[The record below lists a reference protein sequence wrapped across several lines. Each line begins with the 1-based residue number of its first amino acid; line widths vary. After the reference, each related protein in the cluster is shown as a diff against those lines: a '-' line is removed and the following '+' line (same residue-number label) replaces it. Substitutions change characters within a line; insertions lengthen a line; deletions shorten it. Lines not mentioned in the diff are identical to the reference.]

1 MIGHTRASAEWLKS
15 AVDRQ
20 KGKEARS
27 LRRLLEASKA
37 KTGAEATLS
46 RYRNGVARFPRDADL
61 WYAYGRTLLETK
73 RSEAALEAFA
83 QALHHNPAHLMALE
97 YFVSLST
104 IAQFGKRKGD
114 IGPAIDSLAVAIDRR
129 DADTF
134 GALDFLIPHGRTEA
148 IHRIAG
154 QRADKLGTAAAKI
167 AVALEKGVEEF
178 DVPQGRDTVRHQTAY
193 ASVLLARGR
202 YTSAVLL
209 LQSMSD
215 TSVPVHAV
223 RRAVRRALAGKRP
236 ESAVPLLHILK
247 RVKPQDSWVSKQL
260 SEFDETKR
268 VSNYML
274 TRAGF
279 PLPPRSPKPRYRSHP
294 KKVLYTLHNALPYH
308 SAGYATR
315 THGLLSG
322 LNRSGFDV
330 EGVTRLGYPFDMPGK
345 ADLGPIESSHLVDGV
360 TYSHL
365 STQPGLEMKKPLFD
379 YVQRYAAALEAFAS
393 QRKPAILH
401 AASNHWNGLATVT
414 AANRLGIPSVY
425 EVRGLW
431 EVTRG
436 SRNPEWVDS
445 GMYRMISR
453 MEADAAKGATSV
465 LTITRALKD
474 ELVRRGVD
482 ESKITVVPNGVDTNR
497 FRPLN
502 RDNALA
508 EQLGVQNK
516 TVIGYVGSILDYEGL
531 ELLLEAAQAMK
542 STRKDFHVLIVGD
555 GAELDSFKH
564 FAAKMELGNVVTFTG
579 RVPHADVERY
589 YSIIDI
595 APFPR
600 LPLAVCEM
608 VSPLKPFEAMAM
620 GKAVVASDVAALAE
634 IVIDEATGL
643 LHKKGDAGDLQRAL
657 EKLLDD
663 SMLRKSLGERAL
675 DWVRVERD
683 WNTLSS
689 RVTKV
694 YEALADK
701 SGDDRPV

>member
-1 MIGHTRASAEWLKS
+1 MIGQTRASAEWLKS

-20 KGKEARS
+20 RGKEARS

-37 KTGAEATLS
+37 KAGAEATLA

-61 WYAYGRTLLETK
+61 WYGYGRTLLETK

-178 DVPQGRDTVRHQTAY
+178 DIPQGHDTARHQTAY

-279 PLPPRSPKPRYRSHP
+279 PLPPRSPKPRYRPHP

-445 GMYRMISR
+445 GMYRMIAR
-453 MEADAAKGATSV
+453 MEADAAKGASRV
-465 LTITRALKD
+465 LTITNALKE
-474 ELVRRGVD
+474 ELIRRGVD
-482 ESKITVVPNGVDTNR
+482 GEKILVVPNGVDTGR
-497 FRPLN
+497 FSPLT
-502 RDNALA
+502 RDEDLA
-508 EQLGVQNK
+508 ERLHLQDK
-516 TVIGYVGSILDYEGL
+516 TVIGYIGSVLDYEGL
-531 ELLLEAAQAMK
+531 ELLLEAAMLLK
-542 STRKDFHVLIVGD
+542 KTRDDFHVLIVGD
-555 GAELDSFKH
+555 GAELQRFR
-564 FAAKMELGNVVTFTG
+564 ELSETYALQDIVTFTG
-579 RVPHADVERY
+579 RVPHQDVEKY
-589 YSIIDI
+589 YSLVDI

-620 GKAVVASDVAALAE
+620 GKAVVASNVAALAE
-634 IVIDEATGL
+634 IVQDRETGL
-643 LHKKGDAGDLQRAL
+643 LHQKGSVEDLRRVL
-657 EKLLDD
+657 EELLDD
-663 SMLRKSLGERAL
+663 ASLRELIATNGLR
-675 DWVRVERD
+675 WVRDARD
-683 WNTLSS
+683 WETLATS
-689 RVTKV
+689 VTTV
-694 YEALADK
+694 YEALTA
-701 SGDDRPV
+701 S

>member
-20 KGKEARS
+20 RGKEARS

-154 QRADKLGTAAAKI
+154 QGADKLGTAAAKI

-453 MEADAAKGATSV
+453 MEADAAKGATRV
-465 LTITRALKD
+465 LTITNALKE
-474 ELVRRGVD
+474 ELIRRGVD
-482 ESKITVVPNGVDTNR
+482 GEKILVVPNGVDTGR
-497 FRPLN
+497 FSPLT
-502 RDNALA
+502 RDEDLA
-508 EQLGVQNK
+508 ERLHLQDK
-516 TVIGYVGSILDYEGL
+516 TVIGYIGSVLDYEGL
-531 ELLLEAAQAMK
+531 ELLLEAAMLLK
-542 STRKDFHVLIVGD
+542 KTRDDFHVLIVGD
-555 GAELDSFKH
+555 GAELQRFR
-564 FAAKMELGNVVTFTG
+564 ELSETYALQDIVTFTG
-579 RVPHADVERY
+579 RVPHQDVERY
-589 YSIIDI
+589 YSLVDI

-620 GKAVVASDVAALAE
+620 GKAVVASNVAALAE
-634 IVIDEATGL
+634 IVQDRETGL
-643 LHKKGDAGDLQRAL
+643 LHQKGSVEDLRRVL
-657 EKLLDD
+657 EELLDD
-663 SMLRKSLGERAL
+663 ASLRELIATNGLR
-675 DWVRVERD
+675 WVRDARD
-683 WNTLSS
+683 WDTLATS
-689 RVTKV
+689 VTTV
-694 YEALADK
+694 YEALTA
-701 SGDDRPV
+701 S

>member
-1 MIGHTRASAEWLKS
+1 M
-15 AVDRQ
+15 
-20 KGKEARS
+20 
-27 LRRLLEASKA
+27 
-37 KTGAEATLS
+37 
-46 RYRNGVARFPRDADL
+46 
-61 WYAYGRTLLETK
+61 
-73 RSEAALEAFA
+73 
-83 QALHHNPAHLMALE
+83 
-97 YFVSLST
+97 
-104 IAQFGKRKGD
+104 
-114 IGPAIDSLAVAIDRR
+114 
-129 DADTF
+129 
-134 GALDFLIPHGRTEA
+134 
-148 IHRIAG
+148 
-154 QRADKLGTAAAKI
+154 
-167 AVALEKGVEEF
+167 
-178 DVPQGRDTVRHQTAY
+178 
-193 ASVLLARGR
+193 
-202 YTSAVLL
+202 
-209 LQSMSD
+209 
-215 TSVPVHAV
+215 
-223 RRAVRRALAGKRP
+223 
-236 ESAVPLLHILK
+236 
-247 RVKPQDSWVSKQL
+247 
-260 SEFDETKR
+260 
-268 VSNYML
+268 
-274 TRAGF
+274 
-279 PLPPRSPKPRYRSHP
+279 
-294 KKVLYTLHNALPYH
+294 
-308 SAGYATR
+308 
-315 THGLLSG
+315 
-322 LNRSGFDV
+322 
-330 EGVTRLGYPFDMPGK
+330 
-345 ADLGPIESSHLVDGV
+345 
-360 TYSHL
+360 
-365 STQPGLEMKKPLFD
+365 
-379 YVQRYAAALEAFAS
+379 
-393 QRKPAILH
+393 
-401 AASNHWNGLATVT
+401 
-414 AANRLGIPSVY
+414 
-425 EVRGLW
+425 
-431 EVTRG
+431 TRG

-663 SMLRKSLGERAL
+663 SVLRKSLGERAL

>member
-114 IGPAIDSLAVAIDRR
+114 IGPAIDSLALAIDRR

-178 DVPQGRDTVRHQTAY
+178 DVPQGRDTVQHQTAY

-260 SEFDETKR
+260 SDFDETKR

-345 ADLGPIESSHLVDGV
+345 ADLGPIDSSHLVDGV

-453 MEADAAKGATSV
+453 MEADAAKGATRV
-465 LTITRALKD
+465 LTITNALKE
-474 ELVRRGVD
+474 ELIRRGVD
-482 ESKITVVPNGVDTNR
+482 GEKILVVPNGVDTAR
-497 FRPLN
+497 FSPLT
-502 RDNALA
+502 RDEDLA
-508 EQLGVQNK
+508 ERLHLQDK
-516 TVIGYVGSILDYEGL
+516 TVIGYIGSVLDYEGL
-531 ELLLEAAQAMK
+531 ELLLEAAMLLK
-542 STRKDFHVLIVGD
+542 KTRDDFHVLIVGD
-555 GAELDSFKH
+555 GAELQRFR
-564 FAAKMELGNVVTFTG
+564 ELSETYALQDIVTFTG
-579 RVPHADVERY
+579 RVPHQDVERY
-589 YSIIDI
+589 YSLVDI

-620 GKAVVASDVAALAE
+620 GKAVVASNVAALSE
-634 IVIDEATGL
+634 IVQDGVTGI
-643 LHKKGDAGDLQRAL
+643 LHQKGNSEDLRRVL
-657 EKLLDD
+657 EMLLDD
-663 SMLRKSLGERAL
+663 GSKRAEL
-675 DWVRVERD
+675 AANGLAWVRSERD
-683 WNTLSS
+683 WQQLSAA
-689 RVTKV
+689 VTGV
-694 YEALADK
+694 YENLT
-701 SGDDRPV
+701 SR

>member
-1 MIGHTRASAEWLKS
+1 MIGQTRASAEWLKS

-20 KGKEARS
+20 RGKEARS

-37 KTGAEATLS
+37 KAGAEATLA

-61 WYAYGRTLLETK
+61 WYGYGRTLLETK

-178 DVPQGRDTVRHQTAY
+178 YIPQGHDTARHQTAY

-279 PLPPRSPKPRYRSHP
+279 PLPPRSPKPRYRPHP

-445 GMYRMISR
+445 GMYRMIAR
-453 MEADAAKGATSV
+453 MEADAAKGASRV
-465 LTITRALKD
+465 LTITNALKE
-474 ELVRRGVD
+474 ELIRRGVD
-482 ESKITVVPNGVDTNR
+482 GEKILVVPNGVDTGR
-497 FRPLN
+497 FSPLT
-502 RDNALA
+502 RDEDLA
-508 EQLGVQNK
+508 ERLHLQDK
-516 TVIGYVGSILDYEGL
+516 TVIGYIGSVLDYEGL
-531 ELLLEAAQAMK
+531 ELLLEAAMLLK
-542 STRKDFHVLIVGD
+542 KTRDDFHVLIVGD
-555 GAELDSFKH
+555 GAELQRFR
-564 FAAKMELGNVVTFTG
+564 ELSETYALQDIVTFTG
-579 RVPHADVERY
+579 RVPHQDVEKY
-589 YSIIDI
+589 YSLVDI

-620 GKAVVASDVAALAE
+620 GKAVVASNVAALAE
-634 IVIDEATGL
+634 IVQDRETGL
-643 LHKKGDAGDLQRAL
+643 LHQKGSVEDLRRVL
-657 EKLLDD
+657 EELLDD
-663 SMLRKSLGERAL
+663 ASLRELIATNGLR
-675 DWVRVERD
+675 WVRDARD
-683 WNTLSS
+683 WETLATS
-689 RVTKV
+689 VTTV
-694 YEALADK
+694 YEALTA
-701 SGDDRPV
+701 S